1 MTGSALVPAA
11 LLAGAYLLGSVPFGL
26 VLSRAFAGVDVRRV
40 GSGNIGATNVSRAA
54 GKKVGILTLV
64 LDAAKG
70 ALPVL
75 VAPSLGLSPAWG
87 AAAGLAAFLG
97 HLFPPWLGFQG
108 GKGVATAL
116 GVSAG
121 FSPVAALVGLVVFSI
136 ALAAT
141 RFVSVGSLHGTAA
154 CAAGILA
161 VRGADSPAAWAG
173 AAMAVAIFLRHRANI
188 RRLLRGEENRIG

>member
-1 MTGSALVPAA
+1 VTGPPLVPAA

-26 VLSRAFAGVDVRRV
+26 ILSRALAGVDVRRV

-75 VAPSLGLSPAWG
+75 VAQLLGLAPAWG
-87 AAAGLAAFLG
+87 AAAGIAAFLG
-97 HLFPPWLGFQG
+97 HLFPPWLGFKG

-116 GVSAG
+116 GVSAA
-121 FSPVAALVGLVVFSI
+121 FAPLAALAGILVFS
-136 ALAAT
+136 ATLAAT
-141 RFVSVGSLHGTAA
+141 RFVSVGSLLGTAA
-154 CAAGILA
+154 CAAAIFA
-161 VRGADSPAAWAG
+161 VRGAESPASWAG
-173 AAMAVAIFLRHRANI
+173 AAMAVVIVVRHLPNV
-188 RRLLRGEENRIG
+188 RRLRRGEENRI

>member
-1 MTGSALVPAA
+1 MGSALVPVA
-11 LLAGAYLLGSVPFGL
+11 LLAGAFLLGSVPFGL
-26 VLSRAFAGVDVRRV
+26 LLSRAFAGVDVRRV

-54 GKKVGILTLV
+54 GKKVGILTLL

-75 VAPSLGLSPAWG
+75 VASFLGLGPVWG

-97 HLFPPWLGFQG
+97 HLFPPWLGFRG

-116 GVSAG
+116 GVSAA
-121 FSPVAALVGLVVFSI
+121 FAPLAALVGLATFAA

-141 RFVSVGSLHGTAA
+141 RFASVGSLLGTAA
-154 CAAGILA
+154 CAAGIFA
-161 VRGADSPAAWAG
+161 VRGMDSPASWAG
-173 AAMAVAIFLRHRANI
+173 AAMAAVIFVRHLPNV
-188 RRLLRGEENRIG
+188 RRLLRGEESRI